1 MVVVAAAATY
11 ATRGLAWGEHKQGRE
26 LRALACTFLAT
37 NYSLYYFFWV
47 VETPVLRFHRTFWNV
62 SIMEKARLLRRP
74 FWPLFWM
81 TNRHLQ
87 TVVGS
92 IAGDL
97 YWMFRKPVTYD
108 RQEVTAFDG
117 SSLQLDWYANNDA
130 FADPD
135 QPYGD
140 GLTNLSFMAQSSHFV
155 RQSMRR
161 VATTLKLRA
170 SSMDSKSAQDM
181 ATLLTA
187 GVAMDSFNG
196 GKADLAN
203 SQLENGLPFNA
214 PVVMVLH
221 GIGGTAHDPYV
232 KRLVVAC
239 SARAW
244 RPVVYSY
251 WRLDW
256 ADPRDMES
264 AVAAVAR
271 RFPQAPIF
279 VVAFSAGAHVLVT
292 YLAHARKNTPVVAAV
307 TVSGCLDFVRTW
319 HYVEQT
325 QSPLYQ
331 RSLTDSIRTCVRR
344 HRDKDVRVRHRKEEW
359 NPILSGCQRAN
370 ILYDRHIALV
380 PEFSGHDKLA
390 GTKFYN
396 MADPRDEK
404 WVHGTTKETARDRK
418 GTPFPLPQTKPTY
431 DRPARI
437 LVDKIEVTLL
447 VGGGG

>member
-1 MVVVAAAATY
+1 LVRLKDYAQRNDARMPMTDLFWRGVAMSLSTVGSIGLNCRNGFSSYFGTLSKKMKVSMLAPTLTLFGVIGFGIMQQTVIYRRFRRSTKRRGIFFQSIFTAGDLLQAFGLTFESSALRSMVVVAAAATY

-170 SSMDSKSAQDM
+170 PSMDSKSAQDM

-196 GKADLAN
+196 GK
-203 SQLENGLPFNA
+203 
-214 PVVMVLH
+214 V
-221 GIGGTAHDPYV
+221 
-232 KRLVVAC
+232 
-239 SARAW
+239 
-244 RPVVYSY
+244 
-251 WRLDW
+251 
-256 ADPRDMES
+256 
-264 AVAAVAR
+264 
-271 RFPQAPIF
+271 
-279 VVAFSAGAHVLVT
+279 
-292 YLAHARKNTPVVAAV
+292 
-307 TVSGCLDFVRTW
+307 
-319 HYVEQT
+319 
-325 QSPLYQ
+325 
-331 RSLTDSIRTCVRR
+331 
-344 HRDKDVRVRHRKEEW
+344 
-359 NPILSGCQRAN
+359 
-370 ILYDRHIALV
+370 
-380 PEFSGHDKLA
+380 
-390 GTKFYN
+390 
-396 MADPRDEK
+396 
-404 WVHGTTKETARDRK
+404 
-418 GTPFPLPQTKPTY
+418 
-431 DRPARI
+431 
-437 LVDKIEVTLL
+437 
-447 VGGGG
+447 